1 MARRFR
7 GELPASRILA
17 LPNLREF
24 HEPFAIG
31 ELIPKK
37 ILFSEITRAKPS
49 LKTLGIEISVS
60 YAKIRLKAGKP
71 KKHPYF
77 ACCYNVGN
85 LGDVNIV
92 AFYHPLIA
100 DWDLMEKDTEAYRMR
115 IRSAIREEMIH
126 SIQVI
131 TVKSRYDRSIDLT
144 RQFKTAEIYYEHLLG
159 KIIEELATS
168 REGQEVVCTA
178 AQLYYEDWSITSM
191 QKLRETDKKL
201 HGRDGYLVSELIRQ
215 LVQIRF
221 GELTSE
227 EAKGKTWDKKRLF
240 NTAKFG
246 TTENLLR
253 FMAGTL
259 RQGVSKL
266 ISLSPTLTEALL
278 EIEGTIQKIH
288 QIRD

>member
-1 MARRFR
+1 M
-7 GELPASRILA
+7 
-17 LPNLREF
+17 PNLREF
-24 HEPFAIG
+24 YEPFAIG

-37 ILFSEITRAKPS
+37 ILFSEIARAKPS
-49 LKTLGIEISVS
+49 LKALGIKISVS
-60 YAKIRLKAGKP
+60 YAKIRIKAGKP

-100 DWDLMEKDTEAYRMR
+100 DWDLMEKDAEAYRMR

-131 TVKSRYDRSIDLT
+131 TVKSRYDRSIDLR
-144 RQFKTAEIYYEHLLG
+144 RQFKTAESYYEHLLG

-178 AQLYYEDWSITSM
+178 AQLYYEDWSVTSM

-201 HGRDGYLVSELIRQ
+201 HGRDGYLVR
-215 LVQIRF
+215 
-221 GELTSE
+221 
-227 EAKGKTWDKKRLF
+227 RLM
-240 NTAKFG
+240 AKFEKIIVDVQAARPSSWK
-246 TTENLLR
+246 TTC
-253 FMAGTL
+253 MAV
-259 RQGVSKL
+259 RM
-266 ISLSPTLTEALL
+266 IS
-278 EIEGTIQKIH
+278 
-288 QIRD
+288 